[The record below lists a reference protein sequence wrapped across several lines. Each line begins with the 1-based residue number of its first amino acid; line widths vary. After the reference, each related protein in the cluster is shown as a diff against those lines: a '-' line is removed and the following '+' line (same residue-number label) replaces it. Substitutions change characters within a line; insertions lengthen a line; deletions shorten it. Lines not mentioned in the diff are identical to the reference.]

1 MAAAIAAAWA
11 AEVAPGRGE
20 HVAVGL
26 CLASHLQ
33 DGHPIS
39 RDRGCYTSLGE
50 LAPHLAT
57 FLRDDLR
64 ARLGPFRALAVL
76 HDGLAAASTR
86 AGEPRTVVLTLG
98 TAIGAGYPLGEEG
111 LRPVKLGL

>member
-1 MAAAIAAAWA
+1 MSADRLAEMTPALRSALDRHDRDPAAVPVYVGAR
-11 AEVAPGRGE
+11 PG
-20 HVAVGL
+20 
-26 CLASHLQ
+26 
-33 DGHPIS
+33 P
-39 RDRGCYTSLGE
+39 
-50 LAPHLAT
+50 PAT
-57 FLRDDLR
+57 LDDLR